1 MPKYETVD
9 VLVDD
14 STIAE
19 ADVWTV
25 IHPVWWIADIY
36 NGPDE
41 YERSLKQFSTE
52 QRLMFALRWYLSEV
66 KNGGHHQFFSNST
79 GIVWKDACK
88 AFSAIGLKIGAGII
102 LDSADR
108 LGGDPSLDHEQ
119 RHDQLAEHKPEFSD
133 LDDRLYEL
141 SDKTDIDQAMLKYI
155 RDNAAAFHFKGR
167 VTRVVLPTF
176 RKRSEDA

>member
-9 VLVDD
+9 VTVDD

-36 NGPDE
+36 NGPEE
-41 YERSLKQFSTE
+41 YERSLEQFSTE

-66 KNGGHHQFFSNST
+66 NNGGHRQFYSNST
-79 GIVWKDACK
+79 GIVWKDACR
-88 AFSAIGLKIGAGII
+88 AFSAIGLKKGAGII

-119 RHDQLAEHKPEFSD
+119 RHEQMAEHNPDFSD
-133 LDDRLYEL
+133 LDDRFYEL
-141 SDKTDIDQAMLKYI
+141 SDKADIDQAMLEYI
-155 RDNAAAFHFKGR
+155 RANAAAFRFTGQ

-176 RKRSEDA
+176 TKPSQE